1 MAKIN
6 NLYYQSVI
14 FWSWDDIQY
23 YINSELDC
31 EYIKLNEIE
40 RVEDD
45 IYVTFKILDREK
57 KSDILSFFKQYCDNE
72 DVYDELLNYIDDKDA
87 SLPDGIVLNILTKT
101 LKKHDKRIKV
111 VGWSA
116 EYYGVAV
123 RFDFEEPL
131 VKTAIAAIHRDSILE
146 DLKGLL
152 LKVTEDVNE
161 SYLQN
166 RIGDA
171 INTINKESQLDF
183 VVEDALTEYMKLH
196 FSNYSFDILDGED
209 FDKSIV
215 SIALGY

>member
-1 MAKIN
+1 MLPKTQGT
-6 NLYYQSVI
+6 Y
-14 FWSWDDIQY
+14 
-23 YINSELDC
+23 
-31 EYIKLNEIE
+31 
-40 RVEDD
+40 
-45 IYVTFKILDREK
+45 FKISALYFK
-57 KSDILSFFKQYCDNE
+57 IYALYFSPKITSDFQQ
-72 DVYDELLNYIDDKDA
+72 
-87 SLPDGIVLNILTKT
+87 LTKT

-111 VGWSA
+111 IGWSA

-196 FSNYSFDILDGED
+196 FSIYSFDILDGED